1 MSYNKK
7 DYKKTKINEYYKK
20 KYAAKKQ
27 IKTYIKLAE
36 SDIINRIIKNLSVR
50 MHKKLLEKNVDRNI
64 SYMTFIGCTPQELK
78 EHLSD
83 NFTDGMNYDN
93 YGQWEVDHIIPIS
106 HFDLCDIDEAK
117 KCFNYK
123 NLQPLWKKDNRTK
136 SNKLF

>member
-1 MSYNKK
+1 MSIIRKSMPL
-7 DYKKTKINEYYKK
+7 
-20 KYAAKKQ
+20 KKQ